1 MLPPRLPTLP
11 CAPLRLRLALLPAP
25 LLPRPL
31 VPRVPLLRLRVVRG
45 ACCPR
50 LPPLPVPPLVVG
62 VVGGVVFALALRARV
77 FLSFLLPR
85 SPLWCC
91 LCELWRRLVL
101 LPLLLQPLLLPLVAR
116 SLSLLLPLPH
126 LVRRSRWLCSRA
138 RMPPRLLRRLVR
150 PLAGAPS
157 RCRSLILVGHVRS
170 RCLRR
175 LPRSLQLPLTVARAA
190 TPHRLGPFCL
200 RRLLRAPSS

>member
-1 MLPPRLPTLP
+1 MLP
-11 CAPLRLRLALLPAP
+11 CAPLCVRLALLLAP

-50 LPPLPVPPLVVG
+50 LPPSPVPPLVVG
-62 VVGGVVFALALRARV
+62 VVGGVVLALALRARV
-77 FLSFLLPR
+77 FLLFLLPR

-101 LPLLLQPLLLPLVAR
+101 LPLLLQPLLLPLVVR

-126 LVRRSRWLCSRA
+126 LVGRSRWLCSCA
-138 RMPPRLLRRLVR
+138 RMPLRLLRRLVR

-190 TPHRLGPFCL
+190 TPHRPGPFCL
-200 RRLLRAPSS
+200 RLLLRALS

>member
-1 MLPPRLPTLP
+1 MLP

-50 LPPLPVPPLVVG
+50 LPPLPVLPLVVG
-62 VVGGVVFALALRARV
+62 VVGGVVFVLALRARA

-91 LCELWRRLVL
+91 LCELWRRLGLPPL
-101 LPLLLQPLLLPLVAR
+101 LLQPLLLQPLLLPPVVRL
-116 SLSLLLPLPH
+116 LSLLPPLPH
-126 LVRRSRWLCSRA
+126 LVRRSRWLCSCA
-138 RMPPRLLRRLVR
+138 RMPLRLLRRLVR
-150 PLAGAPS
+150 PLAGVPS
-157 RCRSLILVGHVRS
+157 RCRSLILVGHLRS

-190 TPHRLGPFCL
+190 TPHRPGPFCL
-200 RRLLRAPSS
+200 RLLLRALSS